1 MNGKR
6 GDHPLTDILHHAPV
20 FSPNLDDMIREID
33 KLGAKREI
41 LEKIDWFAPPPPDFE
56 HQIRTALEELRR
68 VRREQGW
75 EID

>member
-1 MNGKR
+1 
-6 GDHPLTDILHHAPV
+6 
-20 FSPNLDDMIREID
+20 MIREID